1 MIKKF
6 DDFWSLENNSKHL
19 YESVTNDMDYIN
31 NLPDEAFVEGTRPD
45 TNVPMCK
52 SVSDDPYL
60 KKMAIVVYRK
70 LSKSNIGDFAIYSD
84 VIYINGVPGVLFYDV
99 NDENRNFTICRNQ
112 FGKTI
117 SIFKKFDLNGTN
129 TAITTYSTQ
138 KLGFLDMLDQVID
151 DLSPKEVTEAAAG
164 AWRASSGY
172 GLKLVEKVTEWPT
185 AIKGY
190 IASELSSKPLTTV
203 INQIVGKVDIDE
215 ICTKIWNLCGKK
227 YGTVRYAVYLIQ
239 DALNHKYPEVES
251 VLDGSMASSIKSAI
265 TSTSMDPVLLEEIE
279 KEKKAKYEAW
289 LKTEEEKYDNVIQFI
304 IDMTDTFCH
313 YVKNN
318 GELSDDDASI
328 FTSKGLYIIGSPG
341 AGKTYNM
348 YQTLKRNNMVK
359 DVDFVEWKNRSTN
372 VNKLYQTCYEY
383 NGKLIIMD
391 DSANVVSG
399 AKSAFWKALLQTN
412 ASTVKTPSDVE
423 ENSTTYYN
431 VKGLTRQERYYSEI
445 GQKSKDEKAKFIK
458 SKRKE
463 GMTDEEINIELARIE
478 NKTKPR
484 IPDEFVFD
492 GCMIIIGNMT
502 EEELARSTSQ
512 TGGKMDWKAVRDRFN
527 LCVVE
532 PPSEIIWKKIK
543 EKLRDEQSKTEAEL
557 PDALCT
563 VPRDYID
570 MFIDTVE
577 EYLSGKHGP
586 NYNSVSWRLGA
597 KLGSSLRGEK
607 GRRNWITMLENEL
620 NSSANNF
627 K

>member
-70 LSKSNIGDFAIYSD
+70 LSKANIGDFAIYSD

-239 DALNHKYPEVES
+239 DALNHKYPEVEG
-251 VLDGSMASSIKSAI
+251 VLAGIMTSSIKPAI
-265 TSTSMDPVLLEEIE
+265 TSTSMDPVLLEETDE
-279 KEKKAKYEAW
+279 EEKAKYEAW

-543 EKLRDEQSKTEAEL
+543 EKLRDEQSKTESEL

-563 VPRDYID
+563 VPREYID
-570 MFIDTVE
+570 MFIDKVE
-577 EYLSGKHGP
+577 EYLSGKHGSK
-586 NYNSVSWRLGA
+586 YNSVSWRLGA
-597 KLGSSLRGEK
+597 KLGACLRGEK

>member
-6 DDFWSLENNSKHL
+6 DDFLSLENNSKHL

-70 LSKSNIGDFAIYSD
+70 LSKANIGDFAIYSD

-99 NDENRNFTICRNQ
+99 NDENRNFTICRNK

-117 SIFKKFDLNGTN
+117 SIFKKFELNGEN
-129 TAITTYSTQ
+129 TAVTTYSTQ
-138 KLGFLDMLDQVID
+138 KLGFLDMLYQVID

-164 AWRASSGY
+164 VFRASAGY
-172 GLKLVEKVTEWPT
+172 GLPFVKKVTEWPD
-185 AIKGY
+185 AIKEY
-190 IASELSSKPLTTV
+190 IASELSSKPVTTI

-215 ICTKIWNLCGKK
+215 ICTEIWNLCDKK
-227 YGTVRYAVYLIQ
+227 NGQVKYAVYLIQ
-239 DALNHKYPEVES
+239 DALNHKYPEVEG
-251 VLDGSMASSIKSAI
+251 VLDGSMAGSIKSAI

-359 DVDFVEWKNRSTN
+359 DVDFVEWKNRSSN
-372 VNKLYQTCYEY
+372 VNALYKTCYEY

-412 ASTVKTPSDVE
+412 ASAVKTPSDVD
-423 ENSTTYYN
+423 ENSTKYYP
-431 VKGLTRQERYYSEI
+431 VTGLTRQERYYSEI
-445 GQKSKDEKAKFIK
+445 GQKSKAEKAKFIS
-458 SKRKE
+458 SKRRE

-478 NKTKPR
+478 NQTKPR

-502 EEELARSTSQ
+502 EDELARSTSQ
-512 TGGKMDWKAVRDRFN
+512 TGGKLDWKAVRDRFN

-543 EKLRDEQSKTEAEL
+543 EKLRDEQSKTESEL

-563 VPRDYID
+563 VPREYID
-570 MFIDTVE
+570 MFIDKVE
-577 EYLSGKHGP
+577 EYLSGKHGS

-597 KLGSSLRGEK
+597 KLGACLRGEK